1 MVAKYSRLALEVLS
15 RARLDLLE
23 NRGRLRDDAYEFFFL
38 PSGYDDLHFW
48 CAVAGLS
55 VDEVRR
61 SLPAVCPLWQR
72 QDRKVA

>member
-1 MVAKYSRLALEVLS
+1 MVDEYARLALEILS
-15 RARLDLLE
+15 RARLDLQG
-23 NRGRLRDDAYEFFFL
+23 RGRLRDDAYEFFFL

-61 SLPAVCPLWQR
+61 SLPAVCPVWQR
-72 QDRKVA
+72 QDRKAA